1 MTSPAVLYPDTV
13 SVVTT
18 YLQAV
23 LDADTTHTYADG
35 TIVRT
40 RVPNPFPTT
49 ATPPLPLVTVKR
61 VGGPDAIVI
70 DRPRIDLQ
78 VWHTDEAKASDLA
91 NLVRALMLAIPGV
104 RSGVTVYRVTTF
116 SGPSL
121 IWDEDRDLPR
131 YLLTF
136 ELGVRGSAL

>member
-35 TIVRT
+35 TKVRT
-40 RVPNPFPTT
+40 REPSPFTT
-49 ATPPLPLVTVKR
+49 PLVTARR
-61 VGGPDAIVI
+61 VGGPDAVVI
-70 DRPRIDLQ
+70 DNPRVDIQ
-78 VWHTDEAKASDLA
+78 VWHDSEAQAADLA
-91 NLVRALMLAIPGV
+91 NLVRAHMKAIPGI

-116 SGPSL
+116 SGPAL

>member
-1 MTSPAVLYPDTV
+1 MTQPAVLYPDTV

-18 YLQAV
+18 YLQAA

-35 TIVRT
+35 AKVRT
-40 RVPNPFPTT
+40 REPNPFTT
-49 ATPPLPLVTVKR
+49 PLVTVR
-61 VGGPDAIVI
+61 RIGGPDSIVI
-70 DRPRIDLQ
+70 DQPRIDLQ
-78 VWHTDEAKASDLA
+78 VWHTDEAKASDLT
-91 NLVRALMLAIPGV
+91 NLVRALMLAIPGI

-121 IWDEDRDLPR
+121 IWDQDRDLPR